1 MIRTIHFRLPGQE
14 KPLWAMLFKL
24 IPNLQN
30 SAVIWRSGEEGE
42 GTLNVKALGQVG
54 AWKFEQ

>member
-42 GTLNVKALGQVG
+42 GTLNVKP
-54 AWKFEQ
+54 WDK